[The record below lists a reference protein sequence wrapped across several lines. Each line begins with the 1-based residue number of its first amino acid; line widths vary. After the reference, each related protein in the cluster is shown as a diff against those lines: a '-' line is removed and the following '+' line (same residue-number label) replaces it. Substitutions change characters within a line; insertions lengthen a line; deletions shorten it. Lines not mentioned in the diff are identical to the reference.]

1 MHGVGGMVL
10 VPMGVKE
17 SFSAH
22 VTREQRLRKGAVWPP
37 GLRVFHVKGK
47 KEQIKRLLF
56 LFFFFFLSDNREVIA
71 AEAE

>member
-1 MHGVGGMVL
+1 MRGVGGTVQ

-37 GLRVFHVKGK
+37 GLRVFHVKGRK
-47 KEQIKRLLF
+47 NKFKGF
-56 LFFFFFLSDNREVIA
+56 YSFFFFLSDNREVIA

>member
-56 LFFFFFLSDNREVIA
+56 LFFLSDNREVIA

>member
-1 MHGVGGMVL
+1 MSNDAGQEERAGEREQRVHGVGGM

-22 VTREQRLRKGAVWPP
+22 VTREQRLRKSSIP
-37 GLRVFHVKGK
+37 
-47 KEQIKRLLF
+47 
-56 LFFFFFLSDNREVIA
+56 FFFFLSDSREVIA